1 MKDAECLNSN
11 NRRGGI
17 NPVSSVFLLI
27 GNEKYLKEKAINELR
42 TDLLNG
48 PSGEL
53 DYKVLHGADTS
64 ADEIL
69 ACVSTIPFFSSKRMI
84 VVKDFEN
91 LPKEDSSRIAA
102 YIRKPNNH
110 TCLVLDAK
118 EGALLKEDPSLGKFV
133 RIMAFSNPRESEL
146 SSWIAKFISSKGKTI
161 DKTAIEILKELK
173 GGDLLSLSQE
183 LEKLI
188 TFTGSRKNITGPD
201 VEKLTGKS
209 IAASAF
215 DISKAVAKKDTSRA
229 IAIVYELVSAG
240 KRPHEIIG
248 LLAWHYRM
256 LMKKDG
262 RGSGNSGDWLKSKLE
277 ILLEA
282 DLGIKRARYNPSLIL
297 EFAII
302 RLCL

>member
-1 MKDAECLNSN
+1 MVKT
-11 NRRGGI
+11 I
-17 NPVSSVFLLI
+17 PSVFLLI

-69 ACVSTIPFFSSKRMI
+69 GCVSTIPFFSSKRMV
-84 VVKDFEN
+84 VVKDFED
-91 LPKEDSSRIAA
+91 LPKEDFFRIAS
-102 YIRKPNNH
+102 YIKKPNNH
-110 TCLVLDAK
+110 TCLVLDVK
-118 EGALLKEDPSLGKFV
+118 EGTLLKGDPSLAGFV
-133 RIMAFSNPRESEL
+133 RIKKFSNPGEGDL
-146 SSWIAKFISSKGKTI
+146 SSWITRFVSSKSKTI
-161 DKTAIEILKELK
+161 EKKAVDILRELK

-183 LEKLI
+183 LDKLI
-188 TFTGSRKNITGPD
+188 TFTGMRKVITEAD

-209 IAASAF
+209 VMASAF
-215 DISKAVAKKDTSRA
+215 DISKAVGKRDTSKA
-229 IAIVYELVSAG
+229 MTIVHDLLFAG

-248 LLAWHYRM
+248 ILAWHYRT
-256 LMKKDG
+256 LIKRDE
-262 RGSGNSGDWLKSKLE
+262 RSSGDSKRSLKSKLE

-282 DLGIKRARYNPSLIL
+282 DLSIKRTRYNPSLIL

-302 RLCL
+302 KLCLG